1 MSKQEVTL
9 LLDSDIV
16 AFKYASTNQTKFNW
30 GDGVESEYVNED
42 FEAICRDVD
51 ACLKG
56 YLEVTKADKLIVCL
70 SDPDVNWRNSVLPSY
85 KGNRD
90 PNAKP
95 KLLKR
100 IKDYMASYYP
110 SYLKSTLE
118 ADDCMG
124 ILSTHPKLLA
134 GKKIIVSEDKDMKT
148 IPGWLYNP
156 RKDTKPRLVSTLEA
170 NLYHMRQ
177 TLTGDPTD
185 FYKGCPG
192 AGDKAFDKLLIDWV
206 EGDWYDLWKRVV
218 SVYESKGLSE
228 YDALIQARVARICRH
243 TEYNF
248 NKGEVDLWIPPTQP
262 K

>member
-1 MSKQEVTL
+1 MSKDVTL
-9 LLDSDIV
+9 LVDADIV
-16 AFKYASTNQTKFNW
+16 CYQYAATNQKSFNW
-30 GDGVESEYVNED
+30 GDGVTSTYVNED
-42 FEAICRDVD
+42 FEDVKKQVD
-51 ACLKG
+51 DCLKG
-56 YLEVTKADKLIVCL
+56 YLEVTKATHIIICLTDDK
-70 SDPDVNWRNSVLPSY
+70 VNWRNSVLPSY
-85 KGNRD
+85 KGNRKSTVR
-90 PNAKP
+90 PE
-95 KLLKR
+95 LLNPL
-100 IKDYMASYYP
+100 KDYLAAYYP
-110 SYLKSTLE
+110 SYKKATLE
-118 ADDCMG
+118 ADDCLG
-124 ILSTHPKLLA
+124 ILSTHPKLLE
-134 GKKIIVSEDKDMKT
+134 GKKIICSEDKDLRT

-156 RKDTKPRLVSTLEA
+156 RKDSKPRLVSTLEA

-177 TLTGDPTD
+177 TLTGDTTD